1 MYAKNFSIYSMKT
14 KHFLSVYFKIHKRK
28 LTFFKMSDFYNNLE
42 QKSTEDIYQYAIR
55 LYNLWL
61 EERKSTNQRNFF
73 ITEKFFIMVF
83 ISGIGNDQVRSKM
96 NKWLK
101 GNSNPKRLEAI
112 SLAYAYQSEENE
124 IYQSDED
131 SEEDSEEDE
140 MYLPD

>member
-1 MYAKNFSIYSMKT
+1 
-14 KHFLSVYFKIHKRK
+14 
-28 LTFFKMSDFYNNLE
+28 
-42 QKSTEDIYQYAIR
+42 
-55 LYNLWL
+55 
-61 EERKSTNQRNFF
+61 
-73 ITEKFFIMVF
+73 MVF
-83 ISGIGNDQVRSKM
+83 ISGIGNDQVISKM